1 MIRSSNLTYSYDGQ
15 KTISFPD
22 IDIDQGGHFL
32 ILGNSGCGKTTLL
45 HLLSGLL
52 TAKQGKLTIA
62 DTALNSLSSSKK
74 DDFRGRNIGIVFQTP
89 HFIDAINV
97 EENLMLAQKMA
108 GLKTDRSRVNQILDN
123 LNIAHKAKSKPSN
136 LSQGE
141 RQRVS
146 IARAVVNNPKVI
158 FADEPTSALDDHN
171 CEEVLRLLE
180 NQANST
186 KATLVIVT
194 HDGRLKDHFTNKI
207 ILKSL

>member
-1 MIRSSNLTYSYDGQ
+1 MIKSSNLTYSYDGQ

-22 IDIDQGGHFL
+22 ISIAQGSHFL

-62 DTALNSLSSSKK
+62 DTALDSLASAKK

-89 HFIDAINV
+89 HFINAITV
-97 EENLMLAQKMA
+97 EENLLLAQKMA
-108 GLKTDRSRVNQILDN
+108 GLKTDKTKVADILKSLN
-123 LNIAHKAKSKPSN
+123 LGHKAKSKPSK

-146 IARAVVNNPKVI
+146 IARAVVNEPKVI
-158 FADEPTSALDDHN
+158 FADEPTSALDDQN
-171 CEEVLRLLE
+171 CQEVLKLLE
-180 NQANST
+180 NQAKRTN
-186 KATLVIVT
+186 ATLVIVT

-207 ILKSL
+207 ILESL

>member
-1 MIRSSNLTYSYDGQ
+1 MIKSSNLTYAYEGQ
-15 KTISFPD
+15 KKITFPD
-22 IDIDQGGHFL
+22 IDIAQGAHFL

-52 TAKQGKLTIA
+52 TIKQGDLTVA
-62 DTALNSLSSSKK
+62 GTSFGSLAAGKK

-89 HFIDAINV
+89 HFIDAISV
-97 EENLMLAQKMA
+97 EENLLLAQKMA
-108 GLKTDRSRVNQILDN
+108 GLKTDRSKVNNILKSLN
-123 LNIAHKAKSKPSN
+123 LGHKNKSKPSK

-171 CEEVLRLLE
+171 CQEVLKLLE
-180 NQANST
+180 HQANST
-186 KATLVIVT
+186 NATLVIVT
-194 HDGRLKDHFTNKI
+194 HDGRLKEHFTNKI
-207 ILKSL
+207 ILESL